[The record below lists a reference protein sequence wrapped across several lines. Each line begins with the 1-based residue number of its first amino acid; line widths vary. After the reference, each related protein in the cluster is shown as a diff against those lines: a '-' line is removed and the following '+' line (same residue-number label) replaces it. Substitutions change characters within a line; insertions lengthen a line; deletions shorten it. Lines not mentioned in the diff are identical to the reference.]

1 MAKREPPAKTIRIL
15 CFGDSLTAGYS
26 AMGAIHHPYEEKLVQ
41 MVEMAF
47 PEYQVESVE
56 DGVSGDLVTTRR
68 GTFLPRM
75 KGHCMLLLPLE
86 YPEYSSTGVIL

>member
-26 AMGAIHHPYEEKLVQ
+26 CMGAVHHPYEEKLVQ

-56 DGVSGDLVTTRR
+56 DGVSGDLVGKLGR
-68 GTFLPRM
+68 FLPRM
-75 KGHCMLLLPLE
+75 RKQCMCCAATGREAFLE
-86 YPEYSSTGVIL
+86 CG